1 MSDFEIN
8 MKNNPIKNIRSYI
21 TFALIGLV
29 VISSIYT
36 VDANENAVVLR
47 FGSYSGTKGP
57 GLQFKLPFIDTVEK
71 VKVDYQY
78 KQEFGFRT
86 LRPGVTTLYA

>member
-36 VDANENAVVLR
+36 VDANENAVILR
-47 FGSYSGTKGP
+47 LGKY
-57 GLQFKLPFIDTVEK
+57 
-71 VKVDYQY
+71 
-78 KQEFGFRT
+78 
-86 LRPGVTTLYA
+86 